1 MKPATTIAALF
12 LAVVTFLH
20 VLRLIRGTEILIGGN
35 AVPMWASMIA
45 APILGLLAYMM
56 WREARR

>member
-12 LAVVTFLH
+12 LAVVTVLH
-20 VLRLIRGTEILIGGN
+20 VLRLVRGTEIVIGGN

-45 APILGLLAYMM
+45 APVIALLAFML

>member
-12 LAVVTFLH
+12 LAVVAVLH
-20 VLRLIRGTEILIGGN
+20 ALRLLKGSEILIGGA

-45 APILGLLAYMM
+45 APVLALLALML